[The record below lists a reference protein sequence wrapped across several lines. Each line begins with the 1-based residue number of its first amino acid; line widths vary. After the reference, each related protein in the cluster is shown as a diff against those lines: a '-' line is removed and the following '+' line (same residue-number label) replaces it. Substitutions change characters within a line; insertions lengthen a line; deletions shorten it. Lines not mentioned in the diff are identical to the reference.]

1 MDPQVKQMVQ
11 VIDADGLL
19 LGHGSIVAQRAL
31 AGEEIAIV
39 NAEKAIV
46 SGSKAHVLA
55 NYTMKRERGSRRRPF
70 FPRRPDQIVKRTIR
84 GCCSYRRERGA
95 AALGRV
101 RVYVGIPAEF
111 SGMDMETLEAAHIN
125 RLSSPRYVTIGT
137 ISTKLG
143 AKY

>member
-1 MDPQVKQMVQ
+1 MVQ

-19 LGHGSIVAQRAL
+19 LGRMASIVAQRAL

-46 SGSKAHVLA
+46 SGSKARVLA
-55 NYTMKRERGSRRRPF
+55 NYTRKRERGSREGGPF

-84 GCCSYRRERGA
+84 GMLPYKRERGA
-95 AALGRV
+95 AALKRI
-101 RVYVGIPAEF
+101 RVYVGVPAEF

-125 RLSSPRYVTIGT
+125 RLSRPTYVTVGA
-137 ISTKLG
+137 ISTQLG